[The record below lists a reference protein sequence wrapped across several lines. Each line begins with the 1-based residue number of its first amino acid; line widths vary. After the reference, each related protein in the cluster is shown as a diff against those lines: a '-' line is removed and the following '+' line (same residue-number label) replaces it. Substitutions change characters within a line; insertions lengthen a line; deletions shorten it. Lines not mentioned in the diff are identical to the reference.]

1 MESSSRDDIA
11 YVKPYQTDHLI
22 DSSARGWRS
31 NTGSASPRRGFGRR
45 FGAVLLLLPLV
56 IGMLA
61 APASP
66 PGVRGDELSDA
77 RAREAQLK
85 KEVAAQKAQVAE
97 LSALQTDLAAGIRQ
111 TTTQL
116 RGINADLATVRV
128 KITTM
133 QTKIEAITTAYAG
146 LVAELADLDAQLA
159 VVTARES
166 AKKRELSERKA
177 LLAERVRSAYDT
189 DRTSLLETFLSGGTF
204 TDLLA
209 EMSYFI
215 DVGEQDKALAKQIAV
230 DQETLASLHQAT
242 LDTRSR
248 TDDLRL
254 ETAAQKRALDK
265 SLIALNAAKAELKK
279 LEKRVAAALAAQ
291 KRTYAQLARNKAAA
305 SRALAAAAEG
315 QKKLKSQIAALIR
328 KQMEGGNIPSAY
340 NGTLSWPMSGDVT
353 QNYGCTGFSWE
364 PPRGSCAHFHSG
376 IDIVAPFGTPVRAS
390 GAGTIVYIGWNYADG
405 ADPAWIVII
414 AHSEGL
420 QTWYAHMQPRYPGG
434 ISAGSHVDRGDVIGF
449 EGNTGHSTGAHLH
462 WGVMFNGDFA
472 NPRLFL

>member
-1 MESSSRDDIA
+1 M
-11 YVKPYQTDHLI
+11 L
-22 DSSARGWRS
+22 
-31 NTGSASPRRGFGRR
+31 
-45 FGAVLLLLPLV
+45 GAPT
-56 IGMLA
+56 A
-61 APASP
+61 P

-85 KEVAAQKAQVAE
+85 KDVAAQKAQVAQ
-97 LSALQTDLAAGIRQ
+97 LSALQTDLASGIRQ
-111 TTTQL
+111 TTSQL
-116 RGINADLATVRV
+116 RGINADLAAVKT

-133 QTKIEAITTAYAG
+133 QKKIDAVKTAYDG
-146 LVAELADLDAQLA
+146 LVTQLADLDAQL
-159 VVTARES
+159 VVVEGREA

-215 DVGEQDKALAKQIAV
+215 DVGEQDKALAKQIAI

-254 ETAAQKRALDK
+254 ETGAQKRALDK
-265 SLIALNAAKAELKK
+265 SLLALNAAKAELKK
-279 LEKRVAAALAAQ
+279 LEKRVAAALAQQ
-291 KRTYAQLARNKAAA
+291 KRTYALLARNKASAK
-305 SRALAAAAEG
+305 RALAAAAASE
-315 QKKLKSQIAALIR
+315 KKLKSQIAALIR
-328 KQMEGGNIPSAY
+328 KQMDSGNIPSAY

-353 QNYGCTGFSWE
+353 QNYGCTGFGWE
-364 PPRGSCAHFHSG
+364 PPRGSCDHFHSG
-376 IDIVAPFGTPVRAS
+376 IDIVAPSGTPVKAS
-390 GAGTIVYIGWNYADG
+390 GAGTVVYIGWNYADG
-405 ADPAWIVII
+405 ADPAWIVIV

-434 ISAGSHVDRGDVIGF
+434 IRAGSHVGRGQVIGY

-462 WGVMFNGDFA
+462 WAVMFNGDFA